1 MQDIILKRRS
11 IRKYTEEPVS
21 EETIRLLLEAGMS
34 APSAGDERPWHFIAI
49 TDKALKEQIP
59 KHHPYASMTAHAPLV
74 IAVCA
79 DLKQERYPGYWP
91 QDCAAATQNIL
102 LSAESQGLGAVWLG
116 VQPDTPRSK
125 GLAALFGIPE
135 GIEIF
140 SLIAVG
146 RPAETKESPSRY
158 DAGRVHR
165 DRW

>member
-11 IRKYTEEPVS
+11 IRKYTENPVS
-21 EETIRLLLEAGMS
+21 EEAVRLLLEAGMS
-34 APSAGDERPWHFIAI
+34 APSAGDQRPWHFIVI
-49 TDKALKEQIP
+49 TDKEVKDQIP
-59 KHHPYASMTAHAPLV
+59 KHHPYAAMTPHAPVV

-79 DLKQERYPGYWP
+79 DLKQERYPGYWQ

-102 LSAESQGLGAVWLG
+102 LSAETQGLGAVWLG
-116 VQPDTPRSK
+116 VQPNTPRSK
-125 GLAALFGIPE
+125 AIGALFGIPE

-146 RPAETKESPSRY
+146 HPAEKKESASRY
-158 DAGRVHR
+158 DVRRIHR

>member
-34 APSAGDERPWHFIAI
+34 APSAGDERPWHFIAL
-49 TDKALKEQIP
+49 TDKAVKEQLP
-59 KHHPYASMTAHAPLV
+59 KHHPYASMTPQAPPV
-74 IAVCA
+74 IVVCA

-102 LSAESQGLGAVWLG
+102 LSAETQELGAVWLG
-116 VQPDTPRSK
+116 VQPNTPRSK